1 MRTIVLASLA
11 ALWISNALF
20 APLVGPAA
28 WPGPVAAE
36 ATGGAAARPAAE
48 HAAGPVHGIVRPARR
63 AELAAAV
70 PGVIA
75 EVLVGEGQRVRA
87 GDPIAR
93 LDDAAARAAVAVADA
108 AADRRGPLALAE
120 ARLAA
125 LEAARGPAS
134 TDASGPPPAPIRE
147 ARARVL
153 AAREELAVAAAAA
166 ALERRRLDQHLVRA
180 PFDGRV
186 VRIHRELGEAIAPGQ
201 TLAVL
206 VDASRLEVELT
217 LPLASWPRIETGGWH
232 TLEAG
237 SPVGGP
243 VAARMRTAEAY
254 AGSTGG
260 SVRCVLEIP
269 NPGERLPVGFT
280 VFTDASGPPAGS
292 PPSES
297 GDDAT
302 AGRTSST
309 ASG

>member
-36 ATGGAAARPAAE
+36 AAGGDVAPPAA
-48 HAAGPVHGIVRPARR
+48 GSPSGLVRGIVRPARR

-75 EVLVGEGQRVRA
+75 EVFVGEGQRVRA

-93 LDDAAARAAVAVADA
+93 LDDGAARAALAVAVA
-108 AADRRGPLALAE
+108 AADRRGALALAE
-120 ARLAA
+120 ARQAA
-125 LEAARGPAS
+125 LEGGRSPESA
-134 TDASGPPPAPIRE
+134 DISGPPPAPVRE

-153 AAREELAVAAAAA
+153 AAREDLAVAAAAA
-166 ALERRRLDQHLVRA
+166 TLERRRLEQHVVRA
-180 PFDGRV
+180 PFDGRI
-186 VRIHRELGEAIAPGQ
+186 VRIHRDLGEAIAAGEP
-201 TLAVL
+201 LAVL

-217 LPLASWPRIETGGWH
+217 LPLASWPRIETGRWH
-232 TLEAG
+232 TLDAG
-237 SPVGGP
+237 SPIGGP

-280 VFTDASGPPAGS
+280 VFSDASGPPAGS
-292 PPSES
+292 PPPEFD
-297 GDDAT
+297 GDASV
-302 AGRTSST
+302 GRTTST